1 MPEATRLRDISFD
14 HFDPHELFY
23 PKHEKDMSLHISND
37 VKCEYKLA
45 NGTCAPKLG
54 DELVLSPVTSLIF
67 MIFIDVPSLF
77 LVIVWTGMYA
87 FDCITI
93 FIIDVLS
100 KKFTVV

>member
-1 MPEATRLRDISFD
+1 MCSEI
-14 HFDPHELFY
+14 
-23 PKHEKDMSLHISND
+23 
-37 VKCEYKLA
+37 
-45 NGTCAPKLG
+45 G

-67 MIFIDVPSLF
+67 MILIDVPSLF

-100 KKFTVV
+100 KYFTSVCFSCMTCLKFMRKHSHMPE